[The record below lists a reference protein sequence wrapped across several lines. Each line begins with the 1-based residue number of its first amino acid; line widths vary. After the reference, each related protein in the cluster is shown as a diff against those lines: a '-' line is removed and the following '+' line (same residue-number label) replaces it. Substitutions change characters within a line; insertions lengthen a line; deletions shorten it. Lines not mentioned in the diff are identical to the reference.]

1 MSGPLAGLRVLEVG
15 GIGPVPFCG
24 MVLSDLGAEVVRL
37 HRISSAG
44 QAGSVLERGRRSVG
58 IDIKRTEAVE
68 VVLKLAERS
77 DVLIEGHR
85 PGVMERLGLGPE
97 TCLSRNPRL
106 IYARMTGWGQDGP
119 LAGAA
124 GHDINYIALSGAL
137 FHIGERGGKPTPP
150 LNLVGDFG
158 GGGMLLAMGVLAS
171 LCERS
176 SSGVGQVID
185 AAMLDGSALL
195 MATWFDRLARNEFR
209 MERGT
214 NVLDGSAP
222 HYGVYE
228 TADGGYI
235 SIGSLEPDFYSLLL
249 NATNLGDSELGD
261 KSDWR
266 TWPDARQRLAN
277 VFRQKTRDEWCALLE
292 GTDVCFA
299 PVLSAAEA
307 PEHRH
312 NKARSTFVEVN
323 GVRQPAPAPRFSRTP
338 AGTPLEPPIR
348 ATHTGA
354 VLAELGMSE
363 EQIRA
368 LRRDEVVA

>member
-37 HRISSAG
+37 HRVSSAG
-44 QAGSVLERGRRSVG
+44 QAGSVLERGRTSVG

-68 VVLKLAERS
+68 IVLKLAERS

-106 IYARMTGWGQDGP
+106 IYGRMTGWGQDGP

-124 GHDINYIALSGAL
+124 GHDVNYIALSGAL

-158 GGGMLLAMGVLAS
+158 GGGMLLAMGVLAA
-171 LCERS
+171 LWERS

-185 AAMLDGSALL
+185 TAMLDGSALL
-195 MATWFDRLARNEFR
+195 MATWFDRLARDEFR

-214 NVLDGSAP
+214 NILDGSAP

-228 TADGGYI
+228 THDGGFI
-235 SIGSLEPDFYSLLL
+235 SIGALEPDFYSLLL
-249 NATNLGDSELGD
+249 NATGLGDSELGD

-266 TWPDARQRLAN
+266 TWPDARQTLAN
-277 VFRQKTRDEWCALLE
+277 VFREKTRDEWCALLE
-292 GTDVCFA
+292 GTDICFA

-307 PEHRH
+307 PEHHH
-312 NKARSTFVEVN
+312 NKARSTFIEVN

-338 AGTPLEPPIR
+338 AGTPLAPPIR
-348 ATHTGA
+348 ATHTGI
-354 VLAELGMSE
+354 VLAELGMSD